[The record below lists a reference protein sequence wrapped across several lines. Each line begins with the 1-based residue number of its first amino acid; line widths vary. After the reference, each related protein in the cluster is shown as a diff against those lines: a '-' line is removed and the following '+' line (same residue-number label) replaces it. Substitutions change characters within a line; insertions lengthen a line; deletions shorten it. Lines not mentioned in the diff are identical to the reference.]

1 LARPIGRL
9 AGDQTYLCGLGAPD
23 TAPTTDPLDLV
34 ALDIERHVAGG
45 GWDQAVRLFALVPTT
60 VLTRDAPE
68 LVGTARPQ
76 DAAPGALSAV
86 EQEDFRVPADLESAL
101 AALAW
106 PEVVT
111 GAAIAVERIVVPP
124 AAEQDL
130 PIDPEAALSALAAH
144 PDRRDVRLVVAVT
157 RDGRSSCLLRQ
168 RDHDRDDRVAKGR
181 DIAPGLVAGLLA
193 TFVE

>member
-1 LARPIGRL
+1 MGFV
-9 AGDQTYLCGLGAPD
+9 PD
-23 TAPTTDPLDLV
+23 ATPTTDPLDLV

-130 PIDPEAALSALAAH
+130 PSDTEAALSALAAH

>member
-1 LARPIGRL
+1 MRAGCTRYGTIGFV
-9 AGDQTYLCGLGAPD
+9 PD
-23 TAPTTDPLDLV
+23 ATPTTDPLDLV

-86 EQEDFRVPADLESAL
+86 EQEDFRVPADLELAL

-130 PIDPEAALSALAAH
+130 PSDTEAALSALAAH